1 MKKLNIVKDT
11 NVPKKFKGGT
21 SIIYLLIFLI
31 IVFINI
37 FFADYQK
44 YGLSRLTDDYSKDQ
58 IIMSIIQ
65 FVIVT
70 YMIIVFTS
78 KTLKERTFIVTENII
93 TYLKGLSKKLG
104 IDINLKLDF

>member
-11 NVPKKFKGGT
+11 NVSKKFKGGT
-21 SIIYLLIFLI
+21 SIIYLFVFLI
-31 IVFINI
+31 IVFVNI

-44 YGLSRLTDDYSKDQ
+44 YGISRLTEDYSKDE

-65 FVIVT
+65 FVTIT

-78 KTLKERTFIVTENII
+78 KTLKQRTFIITENII
-93 TYLKGLSKKLG
+93 TYLK
-104 IDINLKLDF
+104 